1 MGLNE
6 YSCHPATVGTNISE
20 QDAVAIIVVIAYVP
34 VHVCPYTFCP
44 PTKQKVR
51 LLAELATEGETVG
64 RTRNLISVLLSD
76 DSYSSS
82 TQP

>member
-20 QDAVAIIVVIAYVP
+20 QDAVAINVVIVYVP
-34 VHVCPYTFCP
+34 VHVCP